1 MGPTALFYAATNG
14 KLSTVKILLKNGA
27 TSNLKDEHG
36 ETALT
41 SACKNGHEKVAT
53 VLLEHL
59 SSSAV
64 KSKTEVTFA
73 SQTLVWAVKNSM
85 EKVALALIEKGA
97 DIFIRDESSESLD
110 LLLIVAVNAK
120 NNKVISA
127 LMDKGADPNRRNNE
141 KKKLSWGQWFQKII
155 NHATFGLFD
164 VGIEIYYSLIGATY
178 YKTSDSDPELSE
190 ELSLFTTIDISR
202 INESHLFNMFLNP
215 IFPITAVLLY
225 LLSEPVFNIV
235 RNTLDVKRDS
245 FIFKSLIFIHYVL
258 LAGFSLWV
266 AVATWPIL
274 VTNILKTNG
283 FQHLHCS
290 KQIWN
295 DSKSG
300 IATWA
305 VIFYVSKFYEFID
318 MWILVLNKQ
327 SPSFLQKFH
336 HFGIALTMYCG
347 VITES
352 NWLIWI
358 LVLNSSIHTMMYTNF
373 ALAKLGYRS
382 PLASILTNLQML
394 QFITWIVM
402 ASCIFFYQDCES
414 ATPASKASLVA
425 IQLYAVCFIYLIKK
439 KYAKKKNNQIKDRFK
454 SRTKS

>member
-1 MGPTALFYAATNG
+1 MKAKLQEAIEAGQEDRFNAIFGKDEASLAEAERLKELSGQTAVHAACHNGDGPALRVLRAGKGDVHGDLSMADDAGNNCFHLLTQAGHETLMMSLLVDEKMIFVDPHPQHANNMRRNDLFLIAKNKKLMTPLMLAAGKGLDKIVDLLSKGKDGKDLVNVHSSPKDWLTMGPTALFYAAANG

-27 TSNLKDEHG
+27 TSNLKDDNG

-85 EKVALALIEKGA
+85 EKVALALIENGA

-178 YKTSDSDPELSE
+178 YNSSDSDPNSY
-190 ELSLFTTIDISR
+190 IKYV
-202 INESHLFNMFLNP
+202 
-215 IFPITAVLLY
+215 A
-225 LLSEPVFNIV
+225 PVI
-235 RNTLDVKRDS
+235 
-245 FIFKSLIFIHYVL
+245 
-258 LAGFSLWV
+258 
-266 AVATWPIL
+266 
-274 VTNILKTNG
+274 
-283 FQHLHCS
+283 
-290 KQIWN
+290 
-295 DSKSG
+295 
-300 IATWA
+300 
-305 VIFYVSKFYEFID
+305 
-318 MWILVLNKQ
+318 
-327 SPSFLQKFH
+327 
-336 HFGIALTMYCG
+336 G
-347 VITES
+347 VIVMLLFS
-352 NWLIWI
+352 RCC
-358 LVLNSSIHTMMYTNF
+358 F
-373 ALAKLGYRS
+373 RS
-382 PLASILTNLQML
+382 AMLFLWDYGFLPPPLRCC
-394 QFITWIVM
+394 V
-402 ASCIFFYQDCES
+402 
-414 ATPASKASLVA
+414 PAR
-425 IQLYAVCFIYLIKK
+425 
-439 KYAKKKNNQIKDRFK
+439 KDGKRERK
-454 SRTKS
+454 RRKDD

>member
-1 MGPTALFYAATNG
+1 MFYEPINQPIT
-14 KLSTVKILLKNGA
+14 TD
-27 TSNLKDEHG
+27 NLP
-36 ETALT
+36 
-41 SACKNGHEKVAT
+41 
-53 VLLEHL
+53 
-59 SSSAV
+59 
-64 KSKTEVTFA
+64 
-73 SQTLVWAVKNSM
+73 LVS
-85 EKVALALIEKGA
+85 
-97 DIFIRDESSESLD
+97 
-110 LLLIVAVNAK
+110 
-120 NNKVISA
+120 
-127 LMDKGADPNRRNNE
+127 
-141 KKKLSWGQWFQKII
+141 
-155 NHATFGLFD
+155 
-164 VGIEIYYSLIGATY
+164 
-178 YKTSDSDPELSE
+178 ELSD
-190 ELSLFTTIDISR
+190 FTTIDISR

-215 IFPITAVLLY
+215 FFPIAAVLLY

-245 FIFKSLIFIHYVL
+245 FIFKSLIFIHNVL

-318 MWILVLNKQ
+318 TWVLVLKNSDNKHA
-327 SPSFLQKFH
+327 PSFLQKFH

-358 LVLNSSIHTMMYTNF
+358 LVLNSSIHTMMYTYY
-373 ALAKLGYRS
+373 ALATLGYRS

-394 QFITWIVM
+394 QFITGIVM

-425 IQLYAVCFIYLIKK
+425 IQLYAVCLIYLFNEMAKK
-439 KYAKKKNNQIKDRFK
+439 KYAKKKNNQK
-454 SRTKS
+454 SN

>member
-1 MGPTALFYAATNG
+1 MKAKLQEAIEAGQEDRFNAIFGKDKASLAEAERLKELSGQTAVHAACHNGDGPALRVLRAGKGDVHGDLSMADDAGNNCFHLLTQAGHETLMMSLLVDENDLFLIAKNKKLMTPLMLAAGKGLDKIVDLLSKGKDGKDLVNVHSSPKDWLTMGPTALFYAAANG

-27 TSNLKDEHG
+27 TSNLKDDNG

-85 EKVALALIEKGA
+85 EKVALALIENGA

-258 LAGFSLWV
+258 LA
-266 AVATWPIL
+266 
-274 VTNILKTNG
+274 
-283 FQHLHCS
+283 
-290 KQIWN
+290 
-295 DSKSG
+295 
-300 IATWA
+300 
-305 VIFYVSKFYEFID
+305 
-318 MWILVLNKQ
+318 
-327 SPSFLQKFH
+327 
-336 HFGIALTMYCG
+336 
-347 VITES
+347 
-352 NWLIWI
+352 
-358 LVLNSSIHTMMYTNF
+358 
-373 ALAKLGYRS
+373 
-382 PLASILTNLQML
+382 
-394 QFITWIVM
+394 
-402 ASCIFFYQDCES
+402 
-414 ATPASKASLVA
+414 
-425 IQLYAVCFIYLIKK
+425 
-439 KYAKKKNNQIKDRFK
+439 
-454 SRTKS
+454 